1 MPQMYPGIRTPP
13 FLSPEQERMMAQNLP
28 RPMEELPE
36 APPLPPGRGSMPKP
50 PMDFGPMPDPTMLT
64 NRPERPM
71 PEAYRKWK
79 ESEEDLNNI
88 QGQRPRLEDNKPSLW
103 NRLAGGIAG
112 GLGGYLA
119 SSPSAVARESADK
132 AFALA
137 PKLLRPGYDQK
148 MQKWDS
154 DLKMA
159 QDRSKRAKAGLDTD
173 INIEESRSNQDYKE
187 AAANYQRQLPEIARE
202 KSRANMVTI
211 TPESVKELNLPDDMV
226 GQEVPASFWRT
237 FVQERS
243 YGAKSKADLGKKQI
257 ELEATMDRLR
267 ELRDSIEQEGA
278 RNRASREG
286 IASGAN
292 KTKVTTTGISANKKK
307 GARTTPSIKDGD
319 RYYMGILDPDTKE
332 VDYARDGKGERIE
345 VAPPRKD
352 DDDASNPYKPDG
364 SLKADPKPEPKP
376 EPKSEP
382 KPATPSAKPAAS
394 STIRR
399 QRIVRDKDGKLIK
412 EPPNAKTR

>member
-1 MPQMYPGIRTPP
+1 
-13 FLSPEQERMMAQNLP
+13 MAQNLP

-36 APPLPPGRGSMPKP
+36 APPLPQGKGGMSKP

-88 QGQRPRLEDNKPSLW
+88 QGQRPRLEDNKPSIW

-148 MQKWDS
+148 MQNWDS

-159 QDRSKRAKAGLDTD
+159 QDRSKRAKEGLDTD

-187 AAANYQRQLPEIARE
+187 AAANYQRQLPEIARDKAE
-202 KSRANMVTI
+202 AGMVEV
-211 TPESVKELNLPDDMV
+211 TPEAVKQLGLPEDWL
-226 GQEVPASFWRT
+226 GT
-237 FVQERS
+237 KVQRQIIEQYRKS
-243 YGAKSKADLGKKQI
+243 QDWGLKRDADAKKAEADRDAA
-257 ELEATMDRLR
+257 LERLR
-267 ELRDSIEQEGA
+267 ETLDSREQEGE
-278 RNRASREG
+278 RTRRSREG
-286 IASGAN
+286 IATEAN

-319 RYYMGILDPDTKE
+319 QYFMGILDPDTKQ
-332 VDYARDGKGERIE
+332 VGYARDENGERIE

-352 DDDASNPYKPDG
+352 DDFNPFPQG
-364 SLKADPKPEPKP
+364 EPKPEPKP
-376 EPKSEP
+376 EPKA
-382 KPATPSAKPAAS
+382 ATPSAKPAAS

-399 QRIVRDKDGKLIK
+399 QRIVRGKDGKLIK